1 MSSKLIVVLGAT
13 GNQGGSVADVYFNEL
28 GYKVRAVTRNPSSAK
43 AQALAARGAEVVQ
56 ADLDSPATLQAAFK
70 DANII
75 FVTSDFWSVYNHPD
89 SKDKAKP
96 GQFLNAWTGEQETQQ
111 LKNAIDAA
119 AKNPTLERFIFSSL
133 PHITKWS
140 KGKYTHVYHF
150 DSKAR
155 AEDYG
160 RAVYPE
166 LWAKTSI
173 LHAGYFLS
181 NYTTNT
187 LSSLVKTPEGVVEL
201 LTLAERDRKFPLIA
215 AEEDTGPLVK
225 DLVQNPPGK
234 NVIGYREMLTHREV
248 ADIFTKV
255 TGLKTKAVTLP
266 KGRLDAQ
273 LPDELKMEFED
284 NLAYLNEFGYDYGDE
299 PAMIHPRELDPAP
312 VFDTVED
319 YFRKHGWTNVISS

>member
-1 MSSKLIVVLGAT
+1 MSLKLIVVLGAN
-13 GNQGGSVADVYFNEL
+13 GNQGGSVANVYFNEP
-28 GYKVRAVTRNPSSAK
+28 GYKVRVVTRNPSSAK
-43 AQALAARGAEVVQ
+43 AQMLATRGAEVIQ

-75 FVTSDFWSVYNHPD
+75 FMTSDFWSIYNHAD
-89 SKDKAKP
+89 SKNKAKP
-96 GQFLNAWTGEQETQQ
+96 GQSLNAWTGEQETQQ

-119 AKNPTLERFIFSSL
+119 AKTPTLERFILSSI
-133 PHITKWS
+133 PHITKLS

-173 LHAGYFLS
+173 LYAGYFLS
-181 NYTTNT
+181 NHT
-187 LSSLVKTPEGVVEL
+187 
-201 LTLAERDRKFPLIA
+201 RK
-215 AEEDTGPLVK
+215 D
-225 DLVQNPPGK
+225 
-234 NVIGYREMLTHREV
+234 
-248 ADIFTKV
+248 
-255 TGLKTKAVTLP
+255 
-266 KGRLDAQ
+266 
-273 LPDELKMEFED
+273 EFED

-319 YFRKHGWTNVISS
+319 YFRKHDWTNVISS

>member
-1 MSSKLIVVLGAT
+1 SSKLIVVLGAT
-13 GNQGGSVADVYFNEL
+13 GNQGGSVADVYFNEP

-56 ADLDSPATLQAAFK
+56 ADLDSPATLLAAFK

-75 FVTSDFWSVYNHPD
+75 FVASDFWSIYNRPD
-89 SKDKAKP
+89 SKDKTKP
-96 GQFLNAWTGEQETQQ
+96 GQFLNAWAGEQETQQ

-119 AKNPTLERFIFSSL
+119 AKIPTLERFIFSSL
-133 PHITKWS
+133 PNVTKWS
-140 KGKYTHVYHF
+140 NGKYPHVYHF

-160 RAVYPE
+160 RAMYPE

-173 LHAGYFLS
+173 LQAGYFLS

-187 LSSLVKTPEGVVEL
+187 MSSLVKVVVQL
-201 LTLAERDRKFPLIA
+201 ITLAEKDRKFPLIA
-215 AEEDTGPLVK
+215 PEEDTGPLVK
-225 DLVQNPPGK
+225 ALVQNPPGK
-234 NVIGYREMLTHREV
+234 SVIAYREMLTHREV

-255 TGLKTKAVTLP
+255 TGLKTEIVTLP

-284 NLAYLNEFGYDYGDE
+284 NFAYLNEFGYDYGDE
-299 PAMIHPRELDPAP
+299 PAVIRPRELDPAP
-312 VFDTVED
+312 VFETIED
-319 YFRKHGWTNVISS
+319 YFRKHDWTKVI